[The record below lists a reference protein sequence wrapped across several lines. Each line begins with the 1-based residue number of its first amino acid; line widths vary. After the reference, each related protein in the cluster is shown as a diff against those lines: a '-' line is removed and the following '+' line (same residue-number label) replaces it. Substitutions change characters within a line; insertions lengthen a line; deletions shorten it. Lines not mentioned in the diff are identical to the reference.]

1 MRSMALV
8 NVSMSDAVN
17 SVQNRLGR
25 QIQYNFWQPITAIRK
40 GDQDGSGATERDAGW
55 QPLNATPMHPEY
67 PSHAGINARAARAF

>member
-1 MRSMALV
+1 
-8 NVSMSDAVN
+8 
-17 SVQNRLGR
+17 VQNRLGR

-67 PSHAGINARAARAF
+67 PSHAGSTPVRREPFDPTRR